1 MAIPPSACWGT
12 FKLQLRRLFT
22 YLEGVSGA
30 PGCPRAPR
38 SQIWRGSQA
47 GARRTCW
54 FSGSSTG
61 AQSLFKSCEML
72 SVDSQRGA
80 MQPSQVSGGCQQ
92 QMRFWAIGS
101 SLSGR
106 LEASWAGGVCP
117 AEGPE
122 GPGLPCPCDCRH
134 LFIVNTAASDPR
146 RAVGR
151 GKARRR
157 RCLIGLH
164 PSVAILPWIARERAP
179 DAAGPPCCP
188 FPCALSFIAASTD
201 CAVGP
206 RHPEGR

>member
-1 MAIPPSACWGT
+1 MLGHLQAAIVSTVHLPGKGDVGLRDVPGRLAAG
-12 FKLQLRRLFT
+12 FGEGRKL
-22 YLEGVSGA
+22 EPDG
-30 PGCPRAPR
+30 
-38 SQIWRGSQA
+38 
-47 GARRTCW
+47 TCW

-61 AQSLFKSCEML
+61 AQSLFKGSEML
-72 SVDSQRGA
+72 SVDSQRGVR
-80 MQPSQVSGGCQQ
+80 QPSQVSGGCQQ
-92 QMRFWAIGS
+92 QTRFWAIGS
-101 SLSGR
+101 SLSSR

-122 GPGLPCPCDCRH
+122 GPGLPCPCDCRQF
-134 LFIVNTAASDPR
+134 FIVNTAASDPR

-164 PSVAILPWIARERAP
+164 PSVAILPRIVREGAP

-188 FPCALSFIAASTD
+188 LPCALPFIVAPAD

-206 RHPEGR
+206 RHPVGR